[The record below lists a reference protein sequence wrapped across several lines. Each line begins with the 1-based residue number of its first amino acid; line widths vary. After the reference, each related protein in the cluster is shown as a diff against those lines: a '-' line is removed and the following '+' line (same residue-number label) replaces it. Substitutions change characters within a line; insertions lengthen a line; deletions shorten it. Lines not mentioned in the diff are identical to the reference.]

1 MSVIASPKSL
11 ATRGRL
17 IQIEGGSN
25 LIPAILLD
33 ADTRGILQANADN
46 DIRKVYP
53 INQNRMAVIKVRNS
67 RIDQPKLEMR
77 YVG

>member
-33 ADTRGILQANADN
+33 ADTRGILQATADN
-46 DIRKVYP
+46 DIRKVYA
-53 INQNRMAVIKVRNS
+53 INQNRVATFKLRNL
-67 RIDQPKLEMR
+67 RIDQPKLEIR

>member
-25 LIPAILLD
+25 LIPAILLE
-33 ADTRGILQANADN
+33 ADTRGILAANSGKSERTIHSIN
-46 DIRKVYP
+46 ESRKMQIGLY
-53 INQNRMAVIKVRNS
+53 KVNLNS
-67 RIDQPKLEMR
+67 EKREMR